1 MLNLFRKDTLT
12 PQTERIYKVPLCI
25 QDTIPIYRIAEN
37 GIFELESPT
46 NKDGGK
52 KKLHQFDKMYLF
64 EDINFSTQDEEE
76 KEETGKRFE
85 TLLRSMNVSYK
96 IIVSNHYADN
106 GKLREEILQKAV
118 SKEREPLAREYHQM
132 IEDRLQEG
140 RGGLLQSKYFIVTC
154 RKPDYESAK
163 NYFNTIE
170 FSIQQL
176 FHRLGSCLIPL
187 DATERLR
194 ALHSYYRMGDEASFS
209 FDWNEY
215 LHLKR
220 DWRNDIINTSLREY
234 PEYLEMES
242 GNCACVMF
250 IRKYPNGLTDQFLN
264 ELTNMNF
271 PLIYTM
277 DVEPLDNDVA
287 YQMVMKKYMSNERS
301 INREQELKNENGD
314 YSTNINYERR
324 KQQRDTEEMLDRIS
338 SFDERLLYVGI
349 TIVIKAS
356 SREKLE
362 ERTEKVRI
370 IGKTHNMDIV
380 LHSHRQL
387 DALNTSLPTGARFVN
402 TMRTITSEELS
413 IFIPFN
419 VQEIHDDLGYCY
431 GFNKVSKNLIIGNR
445 KLLKN
450 GNGMVFGVPGSGKSY
465 NEKSEMGQVL
475 CFSKDDIIVVDP
487 MGEYKGIAA
496 AWGGQYINLTQS
508 AENVFYVNPFHV
520 PDEVPDIDR
529 FVAEKAE
536 FAYAIC
542 EQALKPAPLTS
553 RHIAVIDKAVSSM
566 YEEYF
571 RKRKDKRRR
580 KNRPESP
587 TIPVMRNRIMELY
600 GDNEAAKEIVEQ
612 LEVFADGTLDI
623 FAREQSISDENRFTV
638 YGFSELGKRMRAM
651 AMLVMIESITAK
663 IKYNQSDGVATW
675 VYVDEMHELWGEEYS
690 LHALEKMWREVR
702 KRGGI
707 CTGMSQNL
715 IDAKRNRSTKTMVS
729 NSEFMLLLDQ
739 GTMDKEAVEDLFDI
753 SSEQLACDNGAEPG
767 TGLIRFG
774 DKIVPFDN
782 TMEKDSS
789 LYRLF
794 NTNFHEMVKD
804 KNVKQIVE
812 K

>member
-52 KKLHQFDKMYLF
+52 KKLHQFDRMYLF
-64 EDINFSTQDEEE
+64 EDINFSTQDEQE

-96 IIVSNHYADN
+96 VIVSNHYADN
-106 GKLREEILQKAV
+106 GRLREEILQKAV
-118 SKEREPLAREYHQM
+118 SKEMEPLAKEYHKL
-132 IEDRLQEG
+132 IEKRLQEG
-140 RGGLLQSKYFIVTC
+140 RGGLLQSKYFIVSC
-154 RKPDYESAK
+154 RKPDYESAR

-349 TIVIKAS
+349 TIVVKAS
-356 SREKLE
+356 SREELE

-380 LHSHRQL
+380 PHSHRQL

-600 GDNEAAKEIVEQ
+600 DDNEAAKEIVEQ

-715 IDAKRNRSTKTMVS
+715 IDTKRNRSTKTMVS
-729 NSEFMLLLDQ
+729 NSEFMLLLDDVR
-739 GTMDKEAVEDLFDI
+739 M
-753 SSEQLACDNGAEPG
+753 
-767 TGLIRFG
+767 
-774 DKIVPFDN
+774 
-782 TMEKDSS
+782 
-789 LYRLF
+789 
-794 NTNFHEMVKD
+794 
-804 KNVKQIVE
+804 
-812 K
+812 

>member
-1 MLNLFRKDTLT
+1 MLKLLKKETHT

-37 GIFELESPT
+37 GIFELEKPT
-46 NKDGGK
+46 SGSK
-52 KKLHQFDKMYLF
+52 KGIHQFDRMYLF

-76 KEETGKRFE
+76 KEDTCSKFE

-106 GKLREEILQKAV
+106 NKLREEILQKAV
-118 SKEREPLAREYHQM
+118 SKEMEPLAKEYHKM
-132 IEDRLQEG
+132 IGERLEEG
-140 RGGLLQSKYFIVTC
+140 RGGLLQSKYFVVSC

-163 NYFNTIE
+163 TYFNTIE

-220 DWRNDIINTSLREY
+220 DWRNDIINTSLREK
-234 PEYLEMES
+234 PEHLEME
-242 GNCACVMF
+242 GGTCACVMF
-250 IRKYPNGLTDQFLN
+250 VRKYPNGLTDQFLN

-271 PLIYTM
+271 PIIYTM
-277 DVEPLDNDVA
+277 DVEPLDNNVA
-287 YQMVMKKYMSNERS
+287 YQMIMKKYMANERS
-301 INREQELKNENGD
+301 INREQEMKNENGD

-349 TIVIKAS
+349 TIVVKANS
-356 SREKLE
+356 MEELE
-362 ERTEKVRI
+362 ERTEKIKI
-370 IGKTHNMDIV
+370 IGQTHNMDIV
-380 LHSHRQL
+380 PHSHKQL
-387 DALNTSLPTGARFVN
+387 DALNTSLPTGARFVD

-419 VQEIHDDLGYCY
+419 VQEINDNQGYCY

-450 GNGMVFGVPGSGKSY
+450 GNGMVFGVPRSRKSY

-475 CFSKDDIIVVDP
+475 CFSTDDII
-487 MGEYKGIAA
+487 
-496 AWGGQYINLTQS
+496 
-508 AENVFYVNPFHV
+508 
-520 PDEVPDIDR
+520 
-529 FVAEKAE
+529 
-536 FAYAIC
+536 
-542 EQALKPAPLTS
+542 
-553 RHIAVIDKAVSSM
+553 VIDKAVRDM
-566 YEEYF
+566 YSEYF
-571 RKRKDKRRR
+571 QKKNDRRRKRKTRL
-580 KNRPESP
+580 ESP
-587 TIPVMRNRIMELY
+587 TIRTMRDGIAERSEGNDSAIEL
-600 GDNEAAKEIVEQ
+600 IEQ

-623 FAREQSISDENRFTV
+623 FAREQSISEENRFTV

-675 VYVDEMHELWGEEYS
+675 AYVDEMHELWGEEYS

-715 IDAKRNRSTKTMVS
+715 IDAQRNRSTKTMVS

-753 SSEQLACDNGAEPG
+753 SAEQLACVNGADPG
-767 TGLIRFG
+767 MGLIRFG

-782 TMEKDSS
+782 TMKKDSE
-789 LYRLF
+789 LYQLF
-794 NTNFHEMVKD
+794 NTNFHE
-804 KNVKQIVE
+804 IAGTTR
-812 K
+812 

>member
-132 IEDRLQEG
+132 IEERLQEG

-234 PEYLEMES
+234 PEHLEMEG

-356 SREKLE
+356 SREELE

-380 LHSHRQL
+380 PHSHRQL

-520 PDEVPDIDR
+520 PDDVPDIDR

-600 GDNEAAKEIVEQ
+600 DDNEAAKEIVEQ

-753 SSEQLACDNGAEPG
+753 SSEQLACVNGAEPG

>member
-12 PQTERIYKVPLCI
+12 PQTDRIYKVPLCI

-52 KKLHQFDKMYLF
+52 KKLHQFDRMYLF

-132 IEDRLQEG
+132 IEERLQEG

-209 FDWNEY
+209 CDWNEY

-234 PEYLEMES
+234 PEHLEMEG

-356 SREKLE
+356 SREELE

-419 VQEIHDDLGYCY
+419 VQEIHDNLGYCY

-600 GDNEAAKEIVEQ
+600 DDNEAAKEIVEQ

-739 GTMDKEAVEDLFDI
+739 GAMDKEAVEDLFDI
-753 SSEQLACDNGAEPG
+753 SSEQLACVNGAEPG

-789 LYRLF
+789 LYQLF

-804 KNVKQIVE
+804 KNV
-812 K
+812 

>member
-12 PQTERIYKVPLCI
+12 PQTDRIYKVPLCI

-52 KKLHQFDKMYLF
+52 KKLHQFDRMYLF

-106 GKLREEILQKAV
+106 GKLREEIMQKAV

-132 IEDRLQEG
+132 IEERLQEG
-140 RGGLLQSKYFIVTC
+140 RGGLLQSKHFIVTC

-234 PEYLEMES
+234 PEHLEMEG

-356 SREKLE
+356 SREELE

-571 RKRKDKRRR
+571 GKRKDKRRR

-600 GDNEAAKEIVEQ
+600 DDNEAAKEIVEQ

-739 GTMDKEAVEDLFDI
+739 GAMDKEAVEDLFDI
-753 SSEQLACDNGAEPG
+753 SSEQLACVNGAEPG

-789 LYRLF
+789 LYQLF

-804 KNVKQIVE
+804 KNV
-812 K
+812 

>member
-1 MLNLFRKDTLT
+1 MLKLLKKETHT

-37 GIFELESPT
+37 GIFELEKPT
-46 NKDGGK
+46 SGSK
-52 KKLHQFDKMYLF
+52 KGIHQFDRMYLF

-76 KEETGKRFE
+76 KEDTCSKFE

-106 GKLREEILQKAV
+106 NKLREEILQKAV
-118 SKEREPLAREYHQM
+118 SKEMEPLAKEYHKM
-132 IEDRLQEG
+132 IGERLEEG
-140 RGGLLQSKYFIVTC
+140 RGGLLQSKYFVVSC

-163 NYFNTIE
+163 TYFNTIE

-194 ALHSYYRMGDEASFS
+194 ALHSYYRMGEEASFS

-220 DWRNDIINTSLREY
+220 DWRNDIINTSLREK
-234 PEYLEMES
+234 PEHLEME
-242 GNCACVMF
+242 GGTCACVMF
-250 IRKYPNGLTDQFLN
+250 VRKYPNGLTDQFLN

-271 PLIYTM
+271 PIIYTM
-277 DVEPLDNDVA
+277 DVEPLDNNVA
-287 YQMVMKKYMSNERS
+287 YQMIMKKYMANERS
-301 INREQELKNENGD
+301 INREQEMKNKNGD

-349 TIVIKAS
+349 TIVVKANS
-356 SREKLE
+356 IEELE
-362 ERTEKVRI
+362 ERTEKIKI
-370 IGKTHNMDIV
+370 IGQTHNMDIV
-380 LHSHRQL
+380 PHSHKQL
-387 DALNTSLPTGARFVN
+387 DALNTSLPTGARFVD

-419 VQEIHDDLGYCY
+419 VQEINDNQGYCY

-450 GNGMVFGVPGSGKSY
+450 GNGMVFGVPRSRKSY

-475 CFSKDDIIVVDP
+475 CFSTDDII
-487 MGEYKGIAA
+487 
-496 AWGGQYINLTQS
+496 
-508 AENVFYVNPFHV
+508 
-520 PDEVPDIDR
+520 
-529 FVAEKAE
+529 
-536 FAYAIC
+536 
-542 EQALKPAPLTS
+542 
-553 RHIAVIDKAVSSM
+553 VIDKAVRDM
-566 YEEYF
+566 YSEYF
-571 RKRKDKRRR
+571 QKKNDRRRKRKTRL
-580 KNRPESP
+580 ESP
-587 TIPVMRNRIMELY
+587 TIRTMRDGIAERSEGNDSAIEL
-600 GDNEAAKEIVEQ
+600 VEQ

-623 FAREQSISDENRFTV
+623 FAREQSISEENRFTV

-715 IDAKRNRSTKTMVS
+715 IDAQRNRSTKTMVS

-753 SSEQLACDNGAEPG
+753 SAEQLACVNGADPG
-767 TGLIRFG
+767 MGLIRFG

-782 TMEKDSS
+782 TMKKDSE
-789 LYRLF
+789 LYQLF
-794 NTNFHEMVKD
+794 NTTFHE
-804 KNVKQIVE
+804 IAGATR
-812 K
+812 

>member
-1 MLNLFRKDTLT
+1 MLVSYYGISKLT
-12 PQTERIYKVPLCI
+12 IAKMAGVEENDIDRLLVNPPEKVEIEVKYKIDVTVMEGVSQTII
-25 QDTIPIYRIAEN
+25 
-37 GIFELESPT
+37 
-46 NKDGGK
+46 
-52 KKLHQFDKMYLF
+52 HQFDRMYLF

-76 KEETGKRFE
+76 KEDTCSKFE

-106 GKLREEILQKAV
+106 NKLREEILQKAV
-118 SKEREPLAREYHQM
+118 SKEMEPLAKEYHKM
-132 IEDRLQEG
+132 IGERLEEG
-140 RGGLLQSKYFIVTC
+140 RGGLLQSKYFVVSC

-163 NYFNTIE
+163 TYFNTIE

-194 ALHSYYRMGDEASFS
+194 ALHSYYRMGEEASFS

-220 DWRNDIINTSLREY
+220 DWRNDIINTSLREK
-234 PEYLEMES
+234 PEHLEME
-242 GNCACVMF
+242 GGTCACVMF
-250 IRKYPNGLTDQFLN
+250 VRKYPNGLTDQFLN

-271 PLIYTM
+271 PIIYTM
-277 DVEPLDNDVA
+277 DVEPLDNNVA
-287 YQMVMKKYMSNERS
+287 YQMIMKKYMANERS
-301 INREQELKNENGD
+301 INREQEMKNENGD

-349 TIVIKAS
+349 TIVVKANS
-356 SREKLE
+356 IEELE
-362 ERTEKVRI
+362 ERTEKIKI
-370 IGKTHNMDIV
+370 IGQTHNMDIV
-380 LHSHRQL
+380 PHSHKQL
-387 DALNTSLPTGARFVN
+387 DALNTSLPTGARFVD

-419 VQEIHDDLGYCY
+419 VQEINDNQGYCY

-450 GNGMVFGVPGSGKSY
+450 GNGMVFGVPRSRKSY

-475 CFSKDDIIVVDP
+475 CFSTDDII
-487 MGEYKGIAA
+487 
-496 AWGGQYINLTQS
+496 
-508 AENVFYVNPFHV
+508 
-520 PDEVPDIDR
+520 
-529 FVAEKAE
+529 
-536 FAYAIC
+536 
-542 EQALKPAPLTS
+542 
-553 RHIAVIDKAVSSM
+553 VIDKAVRDM
-566 YEEYF
+566 YSEYF
-571 RKRKDKRRR
+571 QKKNDRRRKRKTRL
-580 KNRPESP
+580 ESP
-587 TIPVMRNRIMELY
+587 TIRTMRDGIAERSEGNDSAIEL
-600 GDNEAAKEIVEQ
+600 IEQ

-623 FAREQSISDENRFTV
+623 FAREQSISEENRFTV

-675 VYVDEMHELWGEEYS
+675 AYVDEMHELWGEEYS

-715 IDAKRNRSTKTMVS
+715 IDAQRNRSTKTMVS

-753 SSEQLACDNGAEPG
+753 SAEQLACVNGADPG
-767 TGLIRFG
+767 MGLIRFG

-782 TMEKDSS
+782 TMKKDSE
-789 LYRLF
+789 LYQLF
-794 NTNFHEMVKD
+794 NTTFHE
-804 KNVKQIVE
+804 IAGATR
-812 K
+812 

>member
-52 KKLHQFDKMYLF
+52 KKLHQFDRMYLF

-132 IEDRLQEG
+132 IEERLQEG

-234 PEYLEMES
+234 PEHLEMEG
-242 GNCACVMF
+242 GNYACVMF
-250 IRKYPNGLTDQFLN
+250 IQKYPNGLTDQFLN

-356 SREKLE
+356 SREELE

-600 GDNEAAKEIVEQ
+600 DDNEAAKEIVEQ

-753 SSEQLACDNGAEPG
+753 SSEQLACVNGVEPG

-789 LYRLF
+789 LYQLF

-804 KNVKQIVE
+804 KNVKQTVE

>member
-1 MLNLFRKDTLT
+1 MLVSYYGISKLT
-12 PQTERIYKVPLCI
+12 IAKMAGVEENDIDRLLVNPPEKVEIEVKYKIDVTVMEGVSQTII
-25 QDTIPIYRIAEN
+25 
-37 GIFELESPT
+37 
-46 NKDGGK
+46 
-52 KKLHQFDKMYLF
+52 HQFDRMYLF

-76 KEETGKRFE
+76 KEDTCSKFE

-106 GKLREEILQKAV
+106 NKLREEILQKAV
-118 SKEREPLAREYHQM
+118 SKEMEPLAKEYHKM
-132 IEDRLQEG
+132 IGERLEEG
-140 RGGLLQSKYFIVTC
+140 RGGLLQSKYFVVSC

-163 NYFNTIE
+163 TYFNTIE

-220 DWRNDIINTSLREY
+220 DWRNDIINTSLREK
-234 PEYLEMES
+234 PEHLEME
-242 GNCACVMF
+242 GGTCACVMF
-250 IRKYPNGLTDQFLN
+250 VRKYPNGLTDQFLN

-271 PLIYTM
+271 PIIYTM
-277 DVEPLDNDVA
+277 DVEPLDNNVA
-287 YQMVMKKYMSNERS
+287 YQMIMKKYMANERS
-301 INREQELKNENGD
+301 INREQETKNENGD

-338 SFDERLLYVGI
+338 SFDDRLLYVGI
-349 TIVIKAS
+349 TIVVKANS
-356 SREKLE
+356 MDELE
-362 ERTEKVRI
+362 ERTEKIKI
-370 IGKTHNMDIV
+370 IGQTHNMDIMP
-380 LHSHRQL
+380 HSHKQL
-387 DALNTSLPTGARFVN
+387 DALNISLPTGARFVD

-419 VQEIHDDLGYCY
+419 VQEINDNQGYCY

-475 CFSKDDIIVVDP
+475 CFSTDDII
-487 MGEYKGIAA
+487 
-496 AWGGQYINLTQS
+496 
-508 AENVFYVNPFHV
+508 
-520 PDEVPDIDR
+520 
-529 FVAEKAE
+529 
-536 FAYAIC
+536 
-542 EQALKPAPLTS
+542 
-553 RHIAVIDKAVSSM
+553 VIDKAVRDM
-566 YEEYF
+566 YSEYF
-571 RKRKDKRRR
+571 QKKNDSRRKRKTRL
-580 KNRPESP
+580 ESP
-587 TIPVMRNRIMELY
+587 TIRTMRDGIAERSEGNDSAIEL
-600 GDNEAAKEIVEQ
+600 VEQ
-612 LEVFADGTLDI
+612 LEVFANGTLDI
-623 FAREQSISDENRFTV
+623 FAREQSISEENRFTV

-715 IDAKRNRSTKTMVS
+715 IDAQRNRSTKTMVS

-753 SSEQLACDNGAEPG
+753 SAEQLACVNGADPG
-767 TGLIRFG
+767 MGLIRFG

-782 TMEKDSS
+782 TMKKDSE
-789 LYRLF
+789 LYQLF
-794 NTNFHEMVKD
+794 NTTFHE
-804 KNVKQIVE
+804 IAGATR
-812 K
+812 

>member
-1 MLNLFRKDTLT
+1 MLVSYYGISKLT
-12 PQTERIYKVPLCI
+12 IAKMAGVEENDIDRLLVNPPEKVEIEVKYKIDVTVMEGVSQTII
-25 QDTIPIYRIAEN
+25 
-37 GIFELESPT
+37 
-46 NKDGGK
+46 
-52 KKLHQFDKMYLF
+52 HQFDRMYLF

-76 KEETGKRFE
+76 KEDTCSKFE

-106 GKLREEILQKAV
+106 NKLREEILQKAV
-118 SKEREPLAREYHQM
+118 SKEMEPLAKEYHKM
-132 IEDRLQEG
+132 IGERLEEG
-140 RGGLLQSKYFIVTC
+140 RGGLLQSKYFVVSC

-163 NYFNTIE
+163 TYFNTIE

-220 DWRNDIINTSLREY
+220 DWRNDIINTSLREKS
-234 PEYLEMES
+234 EHLEME
-242 GNCACVMF
+242 GGTCACVMF
-250 IRKYPNGLTDQFLN
+250 VRKYPNGLTDQFLN

-271 PLIYTM
+271 PIIYTM
-277 DVEPLDNDVA
+277 DVEPLDNNVA
-287 YQMVMKKYMSNERS
+287 YQMIMKKYMANERS
-301 INREQELKNENGD
+301 INREQEMKNENGD

-349 TIVIKAS
+349 TIVVKANS
-356 SREKLE
+356 MDELE
-362 ERTEKVRI
+362 ERTEKIKI
-370 IGKTHNMDIV
+370 IGQTHNMDIMP
-380 LHSHRQL
+380 HSHKQL
-387 DALNTSLPTGARFVN
+387 DALNTSLPTGARFVD
-402 TMRTITSEELS
+402 TMWTITSEELS

-419 VQEIHDDLGYCY
+419 VQEINDNQGYCY

-475 CFSKDDIIVVDP
+475 CFSTDDII
-487 MGEYKGIAA
+487 
-496 AWGGQYINLTQS
+496 
-508 AENVFYVNPFHV
+508 
-520 PDEVPDIDR
+520 
-529 FVAEKAE
+529 
-536 FAYAIC
+536 
-542 EQALKPAPLTS
+542 
-553 RHIAVIDKAVSSM
+553 VIDKAVRDM
-566 YEEYF
+566 YSEYF
-571 RKRKDKRRR
+571 QKKNDSRRKRKTRL
-580 KNRPESP
+580 ESP
-587 TIPVMRNRIMELY
+587 TIRTMRDGIAERSEGNDSAIEL
-600 GDNEAAKEIVEQ
+600 VEQ
-612 LEVFADGTLDI
+612 LEVFANGTLDI
-623 FAREQSISDENRFTV
+623 FAREQSISEENRFTV

-715 IDAKRNRSTKTMVS
+715 IDAQRNRSTKTMVS

-753 SSEQLACDNGAEPG
+753 SAEQLACVNGADPG
-767 TGLIRFG
+767 MGLIRFG

-782 TMEKDSS
+782 TMKKDSE
-789 LYRLF
+789 LYQLF
-794 NTNFHEMVKD
+794 NTTFHE
-804 KNVKQIVE
+804 IAGATR
-812 K
+812 

>member
-1 MLNLFRKDTLT
+1 MLVSYYGISKLT
-12 PQTERIYKVPLCI
+12 IAKMAGVEENDIDRLLVNPPEKVEIEVKYKIDVTVMEGVSQTII
-25 QDTIPIYRIAEN
+25 
-37 GIFELESPT
+37 
-46 NKDGGK
+46 
-52 KKLHQFDKMYLF
+52 HQFDRMYLF

-76 KEETGKRFE
+76 KEDTCSKFE
-85 TLLRSMNVSYK
+85 ALLRSMNVSYK

-106 GKLREEILQKAV
+106 NKLREEILQKAV
-118 SKEREPLAREYHQM
+118 SKEMEPLAKEYHKM
-132 IEDRLQEG
+132 IGERLEEG
-140 RGGLLQSKYFIVTC
+140 RGGLLQSKYFVVSC

-163 NYFNTIE
+163 TYFNTIE

-220 DWRNDIINTSLREY
+220 DWRNDIINTSLREKT
-234 PEYLEMES
+234 EHLEME
-242 GNCACVMF
+242 GGTCACVMF
-250 IRKYPNGLTDQFLN
+250 VRKYHNGLTDQFLN

-271 PLIYTM
+271 LIIYTM
-277 DVEPLDNDVA
+277 DVEPLDNNVA
-287 YQMVMKKYMSNERS
+287 YQMIMKKYMANERS
-301 INREQELKNENGD
+301 INREQETKNENGD

-338 SFDERLLYVGI
+338 SFDDRLLYVGI
-349 TIVIKAS
+349 TIVVKANS
-356 SREKLE
+356 MDELE
-362 ERTEKVRI
+362 ERTEKIKI
-370 IGKTHNMDIV
+370 IGQTHNMDIMP
-380 LHSHRQL
+380 HSHKQL
-387 DALNTSLPTGARFVN
+387 DALNISLPTGARFVD

-419 VQEIHDDLGYCY
+419 VQEINDNQGYCY

-475 CFSKDDIIVVDP
+475 CFSTDDII
-487 MGEYKGIAA
+487 
-496 AWGGQYINLTQS
+496 
-508 AENVFYVNPFHV
+508 
-520 PDEVPDIDR
+520 
-529 FVAEKAE
+529 
-536 FAYAIC
+536 
-542 EQALKPAPLTS
+542 
-553 RHIAVIDKAVSSM
+553 VIDKAVRDM
-566 YEEYF
+566 YSEYF
-571 RKRKDKRRR
+571 QKKNDSRRKRKTRL
-580 KNRPESP
+580 ESP
-587 TIPVMRNRIMELY
+587 TIRTMRDGIAERSEGNDSAIEL
-600 GDNEAAKEIVEQ
+600 VEQ

-623 FAREQSISDENRFTV
+623 FAREQSISEENRFTV

-715 IDAKRNRSTKTMVS
+715 IDAQRNRSTKTMVS

-753 SSEQLACDNGAEPG
+753 SAEQLACVNGADPG
-767 TGLIRFG
+767 MGLIRFG

-782 TMEKDSS
+782 TMKKDSE
-789 LYRLF
+789 LYQLF
-794 NTNFHEMVKD
+794 NMNFHE
-804 KNVKQIVE
+804 IAGATR
-812 K
+812 